1 MMTGSG
7 AAVYGIFDAEETAQK
22 AAEQLK
28 KREISEELHI
38 RSVFVAKPVNFGA
51 SVKKK

>member
-1 MMTGSG
+1 MTGSG

-22 AAEQLK
+22 AADALKEKALSEQ
-28 KREISEELHI
+28 LHI
-38 RSVFVAKPVNFGA
+38 RSVFLAKPVNFGA